1 MRNSR
6 GHKIE
11 QRRRQRRRRRFL
23 TFTFLIVFILFIG
36 IGIDIGNKLVMRSAE
51 AEEVELKKKEIKE
64 EKEELKIPA
73 KRKIVLKEVKKEDKS
88 KDKPKEKIEVK
99 EQTAKENTN
108 QNNITQKEEKN
119 PKEENEK
126 KEDIVEQAPVEEKT
140 NKNKKI
146 AYLTFDDGPSKNVT
160 PQILDILDRYN
171 IKATFF
177 TIGYLAEQNPE
188 LVKREYESGH
198 AVGNH
203 TYSHNYKYIYKSTD
217 NFIADLDKSEKV
229 LKNILGEDFKTN
241 VIRFPG
247 GSHGNKKKPFVK
259 AVEAN
264 GIPYVDWNAL
274 NGDAEGHNIPKD
286 KLVQRFKST
295 AKGKDKLIILMHDA
309 GAKKTTVAA
318 LPEILDYLISQGYE
332 FRIFDGK

>member
-6 GHKIE
+6 GYKIK
-11 QRRRQRRRRRFL
+11 QRKRQRKKRRFL
-23 TFTFLIVFILFIG
+23 VFTFLIAFILFIG
-36 IGIDIGNKLVMRSAE
+36 IGIDIGNKLVMKSAE
-51 AEEVELKKKEIKE
+51 AEEVELKKEEVKEG
-64 EKEELKIPA
+64 KEELKIPA
-73 KRKIVLKEVKKEDKS
+73 EKKIALKEVKKEDKP
-88 KDKPKEKIEVK
+88 KDKPREKTEVK
-99 EQTAKENTN
+99 EQTTTVNTN
-108 QNNITQKEEKN
+108 QNNIKEEEKN
-119 PKEENEK
+119 SKEENEK
-126 KEDIVEQAPVEEKT
+126 KEDVVEEAPVEEKI
-140 NKNKKI
+140 NENKKI

-160 PQILDILDRYN
+160 PQILDILDKYN

-198 AVGNH
+198 AIGNH
-203 TYSHNYKYIYKSTD
+203 TYSHNYKYVYKSTD
-217 NFIADLDKSEKV
+217 NFIADLDKAEKV
-229 LKNILGEDFKTN
+229 LKSILGEDFKTN

-247 GSHGNKKKPFVK
+247 GSHGDKKKPFVK
-259 AVEAN
+259 AVEAK
-264 GIPYVDWNAL
+264 GISYVDWNAL

-295 AKGKDKLIILMHDA
+295 AKGKNKLIILMHDA
-309 GAKKTTVAA
+309 AAKKTTVAA